1 MNDKE
6 RRKQTLMHTP
16 KSLYNSKNPN
26 TINSELKDFCNNLKF
41 CSVNKLEGSKFK
53 RKPSK

>member
-6 RRKQTLMHTP
+6 SRKQTLMHTP